1 MRSNLLWSVG
11 TLAVTLSGV
20 SAQAPPVA
28 PAPPVAAP
36 SVAAPVAP
44 AQAPAAPAAAG
55 CFSLAGSKVC
65 SPWQVAVNPGVYTN
79 LATFEAYITR
89 QYDNSTTYLKQFQ
102 DFYGCPGYP
111 GGQIR
116 YHVSFLCGMI
126 LDVST
131 VVGGCNTVGR
141 KPMPMCLSS
150 GVVATK
156 SLENVL
162 QNLGFCSAR
171 KDVPPTMTT
180 YQASLLSDNNC
191 VPAVPEE
198 WSSCGFWKESEVA
211 AFCAPTAA
219 TRSDPCCSAYATR
232 LAGGVVNVPN
242 SLNGAIPPGLVGRP
256 SASGTQPATSIPP
269 TPAANGT
276 DPNATASAAGGAE
289 APAGQTYGTPT
300 TPIIVGACVVAL
312 VLIAA
317 VVGAVLYAR
326 RRKTTRAPDG
336 FLNASNSLGR
346 DGSLKYKGAMAAGAG
361 AGAGAAYGS
370 GSRGGPSPT
379 YGGYDNRSNDH
390 PEMSM
395 NNGGY
400 GYNNTNNNF
409 GNSSNNNNNM
419 MMNNAP
425 TQPPSPSIATGAA
438 AAAAAMMG
446 VESPKED
453 VGEPIQIAETME
465 VLYNYVPNLV
475 DEIYLYIG
483 DPVIVKCKF
492 DDGWGYGFNM
502 TTKQEGSFPLAC
514 VAPYN
519 SNRSAEI
526 NGATPADASNP
537 TAPNEV
543 GPPVPPLS
551 LTPSPP
557 TPSDESGWKDT
568 LDSRRRV
575 SSLTPIPAHLQQRY
589 QTGTPNTGTTT
600 MQSSPLSGEY
610 SAYTRDDGDDDDEGA
625 HLPSTA
631 APVPQQPEFD
641 GDDDDK
647 PHLHSARQTYQ
658 HPPLPFGSYKS
669 YDTELYTPTDSF
681 PSKRN

>member
-1 MRSNLLWSVG
+1 
-11 TLAVTLSGV
+11 
-20 SAQAPPVA
+20 
-28 PAPPVAAP
+28 
-36 SVAAPVAP
+36 
-44 AQAPAAPAAAG
+44 
-55 CFSLAGSKVC
+55 
-65 SPWQVAVNPGVYTN
+65 NPGVYTN
-79 LATFEAYITR
+79 LPTFEAYITR

-326 RRKTTRAPDG
+326 RRKTTRAPD
-336 FLNASNSLGR
+336 
-346 DGSLKYKGAMAAGAG
+346 
-361 AGAGAAYGS
+361 
-370 GSRGGPSPT
+370 
-379 YGGYDNRSNDH
+379 
-390 PEMSM
+390 
-395 NNGGY
+395 
-400 GYNNTNNNF
+400 
-409 GNSSNNNNNM
+409 
-419 MMNNAP
+419 
-425 TQPPSPSIATGAA
+425 
-438 AAAAAMMG
+438 

-519 SNRSAEI
+519 S
-526 NGATPADASNP
+526 
-537 TAPNEV
+537 
-543 GPPVPPLS
+543 
-551 LTPSPP
+551 
-557 TPSDESGWKDT
+557 
-568 LDSRRRV
+568 
-575 SSLTPIPAHLQQRY
+575 
-589 QTGTPNTGTTT
+589 
-600 MQSSPLSGEY
+600 
-610 SAYTRDDGDDDDEGA
+610 
-625 HLPSTA
+625 
-631 APVPQQPEFD
+631 
-641 GDDDDK
+641 
-647 PHLHSARQTYQ
+647 
-658 HPPLPFGSYKS
+658 
-669 YDTELYTPTDSF
+669 
-681 PSKRN
+681 